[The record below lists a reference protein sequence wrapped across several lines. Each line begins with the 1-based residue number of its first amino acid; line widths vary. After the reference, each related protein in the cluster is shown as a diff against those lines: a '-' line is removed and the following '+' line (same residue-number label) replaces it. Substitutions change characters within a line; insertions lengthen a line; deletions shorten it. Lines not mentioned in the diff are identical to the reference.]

1 MSEHILSPVVLE
13 AFLRIY
19 YSPSCPSGLDT
30 PAVTK
35 GLALLENNG
44 VIQRE
49 KADENGWS
57 FAITPK
63 GHVFLNMILSTPFP
77 VTKAVDPQT
86 EQ

>member
-1 MSEHILSPVVLE
+1 MSEHTLSPVVLE

-19 YSPSCPSGLDT
+19 YSPTPLSGLDT

-49 KADENGWS
+49 KADKDDS
-57 FAITPK
+57 PFRITPK

-77 VTKAVDPQT
+77 VTKAVDPRT